1 MAVATTGTKP
11 AARTTYK
18 NERPLPFCPGCGHSL
33 ILNHLDKA
41 LTQLQIPPNET
52 VIVTDIGCV
61 GLSDQY
67 FVTNAFHGLHGRSI
81 AYATGIK
88 LANPDLNVIVLMGDG
103 GTGIG
108 GTHLINAA
116 RRNVGLTVLVFNNFN
131 FGMTGGEHSVTT
143 PHGAITSTTR
153 HGNPEY
159 PLDIC
164 STVGENGAGF
174 VYRGT
179 AFDKDL
185 PQRIVDAIQ
194 HPGFA
199 LLDIWELCTAYFSPF
214 NDFGR
219 KDMLQLVDT
228 LGLETGLLYYRNTQ
242 EYSHYI
248 HELNQSMA
256 GKPTLPLK
264 PIEPQ
269 FPNRVEKKFH
279 LVLAGSAGAKV
290 RSAGKLVGYAGVM
303 SGLWVTQRDDY
314 PTTVKSGHSI
324 SEIILSPE
332 EIRYTGVAKP
342 DAMVLIS
349 QDGLNKGGRYL
360 ASMTAEDVLYTI
372 PQFAQVETRARK
384 VILDPKQAGIRI
396 TRTNLALL
404 LTAAA
409 LRDLGLYPIDALEA
423 AAQRFQARF
432 ADQNLPVIEASA
444 RLLDGANLARN
455 QA

>member
-1 MAVATTGTKP
+1 MATLPSLEIEQASLP
-11 AARTTYK
+11 TYK
-18 NERPLPFCPGCGHSL
+18 NERPFPFCPGCGHSL

-41 LTQLQIPPNET
+41 LVSLQIPPTQT

-88 LANPDLNVIVLMGDG
+88 LANPELNVIVLMGDG
-103 GTGIG
+103 GAGIG
-108 GTHLINAA
+108 GTHLLNAA

-153 HGNPEY
+153 RGNPEY

-164 STVGENGAGF
+164 ATVGENGAGF

-185 PQRIVDAIQ
+185 PQRIEEAIRY
-194 HPGFA
+194 PGFA

-219 KDMLQLVDT
+219 KEMLGLVDAM
-228 LGLETGLLYYRNTQ
+228 GLETGLLYYRQVQ
-242 EYSHYI
+242 EYSHYVRK
-248 HELNQSMA
+248 LNKEMA
-256 GKPTLPLK
+256 GKPVLPLK
-264 PIEPQ
+264 PIEPE
-269 FPNRVEKKFH
+269 FPHWVDRKFH

-290 RSAGKLVGYAGVM
+290 RSAGKLVGYAGVL
-303 SGLWVTQRDDY
+303 SGLWATQRDDY
-314 PTTVKSGHSI
+314 PTTVKSGHSV

-342 DAMVLIS
+342 DALVLIS
-349 QDGLNKGGRYL
+349 QDGLKKSGRYL
-360 ASMTAEDVLYTI
+360 ARMTEEDVLFTI

-384 VILDPKQAGIRI
+384 VILDPKRAKVRI

-409 LRDLGLYPIDALEA
+409 LRELHLFPIDALTVA
-423 AAQRFQARF
+423 VQRFQARF
-432 ADQNLPVIEASA
+432 ADQNLPIIEASS
-444 RLLDGANLARN
+444 RLVA
-455 QA
+455 

>member
-1 MAVATTGTKP
+1 MAVTAP
-11 AARTTYK
+11 IQAENPRTTYK
-18 NERPLPFCPGCGHSL
+18 NERPFPFCPGCGHSL
-33 ILNHLDKA
+33 VLNHLDKA
-41 LTQLQIPPNET
+41 LTQLQIDPTQT
-52 VIVTDIGCV
+52 VIVSDIGCV

-88 LANPDLNVIVLMGDG
+88 LANPDLNVIVFIGDG

-143 PHGAITSTTR
+143 PHGAITATTR
-153 HGNPEY
+153 RGNPEW

-164 STVGENGAGF
+164 ATVGENGAGY

-185 PQRIVDAIQ
+185 PERIVEAIQ
-194 HPGFA
+194 YDGFA
-199 LLDIWELCTAYFSPF
+199 LLDIWELCTAYFAPN

-219 KDMLQLVDT
+219 KDMLRLVDD
-228 LGLETGLLYYRNTQ
+228 LGMETGLLYQRDVRDYAHRMR
-242 EYSHYI
+242 
-248 HELNQSMA
+248 ELVAEMQ
-256 GKPTLPLK
+256 GKPSLPVK

-269 FPNRVEKKFH
+269 FISKLDSKFH

-290 RSAGKLVGYAGVM
+290 RSAAKLTGYAAAL

-314 PTTVKSGHSI
+314 PVTVKTGHSI
-324 SEIILSPE
+324 SEVILAPE
-332 EIRYTGVAKP
+332 EIRYTGVTRPEAL
-342 DAMVLIS
+342 VLIS
-349 QDGLNKGGRYL
+349 QDGLKKSGKYL
-360 ASMTAEDVLYTI
+360 ANMTEDDILFTT
-372 PQFAQVETRARK
+372 PQFAETPTRARK
-384 VILDPKQAGIRI
+384 IIIDPRQAGVRI
-396 TRTNLALL
+396 PRTSQALF

-409 LRDLGLYPIDALEA
+409 LRYLDLFPIEA
-423 AAQRFQARF
+423 VEEAVRRYQARF
-432 ADQNLPVIEASA
+432 AKQNLPIIEASA
-444 RLLDGANLARN
+444 KLF
-455 QA
+455 QE

>member
-1 MAVATTGTKP
+1 MAVAPFRIEEPRK
-11 AARTTYK
+11 TYK
-18 NERPLPFCPGCGHSL
+18 NERPFPFCPGCGHTL

-41 LTQLQIPPNET
+41 LTQLQIDPTKT
-52 VIVTDIGCV
+52 VIVSDIGCV

-88 LANPDLNVIVLMGDG
+88 LANPDLNVIVFIGDG

-143 PHGAITSTTR
+143 PHGAITATTR
-153 HGNPEY
+153 HGNPEW
-159 PLDIC
+159 PLDLC
-164 STVGENGAGF
+164 ATVGVNGAGY

-179 AFDKDL
+179 SFDKDL
-185 PQRIVDAIQ
+185 PDRMAEAMSYD
-194 HPGFA
+194 GFA
-199 LLDIWELCTAYFSPF
+199 LLDIWELCTAYFVPN

-219 KDMLQLVDT
+219 KEMLGLVDT
-228 LGLETGLLYYRNTQ
+228 LGLEMGLLYHRKVRDYAHRMRDLTEAMQ
-242 EYSHYI
+242 G
-248 HELNQSMA
+248 Q
-256 GKPTLPLK
+256 PTLPLK
-264 PIEPQ
+264 PIEPEY
-269 FPNRVEKKFH
+269 PNNVNDKFH

-290 RSAGKLVGYAGVM
+290 RSAAKLVGYAGVM

-314 PTTVKSGHSI
+314 PTTVKTGHSI

-332 EIRYTGVAKP
+332 EIRYTGIARP
-342 DAMVLIS
+342 EALVLIS
-349 QDGLNKGGRYL
+349 NDGLKKAGRYL
-360 ASMTAEDVLYTI
+360 ANMREDDILFTI
-372 PQFAQVETRARK
+372 PQFADTPTRARK
-384 VILDPKQAGIRI
+384 VILDPKLAGVRV

-409 LRDLGLYPIDALEA
+409 LRYLDLFPIEA
-423 AAQRFQARF
+423 MEEAVRRFQARF
-432 ADQNLPVIEASA
+432 ADQNLPVIAASA
-444 RLLDGANLARN
+444 NFQKEE